1 MRLSFPR
8 RNASP
13 APRAAAVALVGC
25 LAGGVVMGPGAVSV
39 EAQGQEPSAFA
50 RPAPSLFG
58 MAELDPQKLLV
69 VAAPIG
75 SSSRSQLN
83 IYEQVNGRRPC
94 FAVAEGRPAV
104 VSPLLSTFDFT
115 GICGRYIDANGY
127 SVRVGDIDLATVY
140 RLSVVNQG
148 SDILLMALPTRPG
161 AGPEMVV
168 GRTLGS
174 GTGFLK
180 LELEP
185 GWRLARRTFRGRS
198 LGHVYLYRDS
208 WPAESQTPASAP
220 AAQPTGS
227 TPSATP
233 AASSR
238 STPPATPF
246 PSGAVAPASANSSA
260 GQGSG
265 AVPAAGRSKSAVL
278 PSPPPVVR

>member
-1 MRLSFPR
+1 VRLSFPR

-25 LAGGVVMGPGAVSV
+25 RAGGVVIGAGAVSV
-39 EAQGQEPSAFA
+39 GAQGQEPSAFA

-127 SVRVGDIDLATVY
+127 SVRVGDTDLATVY

-148 SDILLMALPTRPG
+148 ADILLMAQPTRPG

-168 GRTLGS
+168 GRTLGN

-208 WPAESQTPASAP
+208 WPAESQTPALAP
-220 AAQPTGS
+220 AT
-227 TPSATP
+227 
-233 AASSR
+233 R
-238 STPPATPF
+238 V
-246 PSGAVAPASANSSA
+246 PSGAVAPAA
-260 GQGSG
+260 GHST
-265 AVPAAGRSKSAVL
+265 L
-278 PSPPPVVR
+278 PSPPPVAR

>member
-1 MRLSFPR
+1 
-8 RNASP
+8 
-13 APRAAAVALVGC
+13 
-25 LAGGVVMGPGAVSV
+25 
-39 EAQGQEPSAFA
+39 
-50 RPAPSLFG
+50 
-58 MAELDPQKLLV
+58 MADLDSQKFLV

-94 FAVAEGRPAV
+94 FAVATGRPAV
-104 VSPLLSTFDFT
+104 VNPLLSTFDFS

-127 SVRVGDIDLATVY
+127 SVRVGDTDLATVY
-140 RLSVVNQG
+140 RLSVVNQD
-148 SDILLMALPTRPG
+148 SDTLLMALPTRPG

-208 WPAESQTPASAP
+208 WPAVSETPTAAP
-220 AAQPTGS
+220 LPQPA
-227 TPSATP
+227 PS
-233 AASSR
+233 SH
-238 STPPATPF
+238 STPPAS
-246 PSGAVAPASANSSA
+246 SGPAAKAPVPAP
-260 GQGSG
+260 GSVG
-265 AVPAAGRSKSAVL
+265 LGSEAPPAAGRSTPSA
-278 PSPPPVVR
+278 PSSPPPAVR

>member
-1 MRLSFPR
+1 
-8 RNASP
+8 
-13 APRAAAVALVGC
+13 VALVSG
-25 LAGGVVMGPGAVSV
+25 LAVGAIGPITLPAR
-39 EAQGQEPSAFA
+39 AQSSEPSAFA
-50 RPAPSLFG
+50 RQAPSLFG
-58 MAELDPQKLLV
+58 KAELDPQKFLV

-83 IYEQVNGRRPC
+83 IYEQVSGRRPC
-94 FAVAEGRPAV
+94 FAVATGRPAV
-104 VSPLLSTFDFT
+104 VNPLLSSFDFS

-127 SVRVGDIDLATVY
+127 SVRVGNIDLATVY
-140 RLSVVNQG
+140 RLSVVNQD

-208 WPAESQTPASAP
+208 WPALSASSAP
-220 AAQPTGS
+220 GLGSEAA
-227 TPSATP
+227 
-233 AASSR
+233 
-238 STPPATPF
+238 
-246 PSGAVAPASANSSA
+246 
-260 GQGSG
+260 
-265 AVPAAGRSKSAVL
+265 PAAGRSNPSLTPSAP
-278 PSPPPVVR
+278 PSPPPGVR